1 LENRASFNLKR
12 FLIIAAYIAVAAIPI
27 CIGIFRPG
35 VTGYKRAMLK
45 DMVYGNAYRPF
56 VKRQLVPVVV
66 RTGVWIL
73 PKQLEQKLKE
83 EFSQS
88 TLAAKL
94 NWPQEYA
101 AEFVLTLGIMYASL
115 IAFLAVLKRFF
126 STFLNI
132 PRQLSHLLVLLVGI
146 LLPVTFAGQMYMY
159 DFTQLLLFTLGILL
173 LYEQKW
179 SLFYPVYVLACI
191 NKETSVLIPFV
202 FLCWKGFE
210 VLKKSNL
217 WHFLI
222 QVVTGFGIC
231 FLISYIFRNN
241 PGGSMEWHLERNLN
255 MSFSIL
261 GWARLTFLFCV
272 IILSLWKLPK
282 APLFLRCG
290 LLVTLPILMV
300 TCFLFGYIDELRA
313 YYEAL
318 VFMTALSLFTVSH
331 LIKVPLSVRYA
342 DE

>member
-1 LENRASFNLKR
+1 M
-12 FLIIAAYIAVAAIPI
+12 IIAAYMAVSAVPI
-27 CIGIFRPG
+27 VVGVFRPG
-35 VTGYKRAMLK
+35 VTGYKRAMLQ
-45 DMVYGNAYRPF
+45 DMVYGRAYRPF
-56 VKRQLVPVVV
+56 VKRQLVPIIV
-66 RTGVWIL
+66 RAGVWIL
-73 PKQLEQKLKE
+73 PEQLEQKLEE

-88 TLAAKL
+88 GLAAKL
-94 NWPQEYA
+94 GWPKDYA
-101 AEFVLTLGIMYASL
+101 AEFILTLGVMYASL
-115 IAFLAVLKRFF
+115 VGFLIVLKQFF
-126 STFLNI
+126 SIFLNI
-132 PRQLSHLLVLLVGI
+132 PRWFSHLVVLLVGVS
-146 LLPVTFAGQMYMY
+146 LPVTFAGQMYIY
-159 DFTQLLLFTLGILL
+159 DFMQLLIFTLGILL

-179 SLFYPVYVLACI
+179 SLFYPVYILACI

-202 FLCWKGFE
+202 FLCWKGLE

-217 WHFLI
+217 WHFLF
-222 QVVTGFGIC
+222 QVVIGFGIC

-261 GWARLTFLFCV
+261 GWARLAFLFCV
-272 IILSLWKLPK
+272 IILSLWKLSK

-290 LLVTLPILMV
+290 LLATLPILMV
-300 TCFLFGYIDELRA
+300 TSFLFGYIDELRA

-318 VFMTALSLFTVSH
+318 VFMTALSLFTVNH